1 MSHDENTHVYYSWRL
16 FQGEGF
22 SHDPLMHGPL
32 QFHMIALSYFM
43 FGDNDFTARI
53 PAALCGVLMIAFIW
67 KFRRYLGR
75 SGAIVAAIL
84 LTISPYMFYYARYA
98 RNEAYVALFC
108 VISIWAVLRYLE
120 TGQAKYTYW
129 ITVSFVLHFTSKE
142 TAFIFT
148 AQMLIFMALYTIY
161 RVVQKNWLRKD
172 FLNYF
177 FIAFVIGVV
186 LIGLTGSLWLLNK
199 EQASLCRRRLP
210 LLLRLATCWLHYL
223 PRVLALW

>member
-1 MSHDENTHVYYSWRL
+1 MYSPGRTDEPASELTWLDQPVLKKASIRVETILFAALVILALFTRFYILGARVMSHDENTHVYYSWRL

-84 LTISPYMFYYARYA
+84 LIISPYMFYYARYA

-172 FLNYF
+172 
-177 FIAFVIGVV
+177 
-186 LIGLTGSLWLLNK
+186 S
-199 EQASLCRRRLP
+199 
-210 LLLRLATCWLHYL
+210 
-223 PRVLALW
+223 